1 MATRAK
7 TIAGIT
13 IEIGADTSKLGD
25 ALRGVDSQLRST
37 QTKLTDVNKLLKMD
51 PSNVTLLTQKQKDLK
66 SAIDDT
72 SDRLKTLKSVKT
84 DSLSAEE
91 YDTLQR
97 EIVETEQKLQ
107 NLTNEYKNFGSAGTQ
122 VLKAAGEKLQ
132 EIGQKIS
139 AVGQQLTT
147 KVTLPL
153 VAVGTAG
160 VTAFADVDKTMQL
173 TNKTMGNTTE
183 EAELLNK
190 AMKEAAANSTYGMK
204 DAATATLNF
213 ARAGL
218 NAKQA
223 AATLAPAMNLA
234 AGEGG
239 NLDTVS
245 AGLVATINGFH
256 GSFDDAGKYADVF
269 ASACN
274 NSALD
279 VDSLSSAMSIAAP
292 IFSAAGYS
300 VEDAALY
307 MGVMANNGIDANKA
321 ATSLKTGL
329 ARLVSPAKDG
339 ATKMAELGFSVTDAN
354 GQMKSATQIQ
364 SELHDKFAQ
373 LSEAEQ
379 IAAASA
385 IFGKNQMAPWLAL
398 INTAPESVGDLDAS
412 LRNCS
417 GTTQDMADTMMSGF
431 GGSIEKLKSSIDVLR
446 TSIGEAL
453 APTIQ
458 KVIDFVQKLTDKF
471 NALTPA
477 QQKVIA
483 KIGMIVAAIGPAL
496 VVGGKVT
503 EYVGK
508 ALVSLG
514 DLSAKLVNVAKVTK
528 TGSGT
533 FEKLQAVFSGVS
545 GKAIAIGAVIGILV
559 AAFVNLWKNNE
570 KFRDRMKEIWEK
582 VKTIVKKFVAQFKKD
597 VANLWKAM
605 QPVLDKIKTAWNK
618 FCEVLAPVFE
628 LAFAT
633 ISNTLLYAS
642 KTIHNIIDGIT
653 KLFKGD
659 IKGAVS
665 SLGSIFTNV
674 WNLITITIK
683 NAAVTIRN
691 ILNRICNL
699 FGTDWITVWNTVSD
713 FLSGIWEKIT
723 GYFSGAFDQIKS
735 VWGTVGSFFTGIWD
749 NLHKD
754 EKLGKIV
761 DVIAA
766 PFKAAWVAIELVWK
780 EVSAFFSGIWGVIT
794 GDTTLSELRTTMSA
808 PFSDAW
814 DKIKSLWE
822 NTLKPALQDMW
833 TWITTSLIPAIQSG
847 WEDFKTAVGV
857 VFTALGEFWTNTL
870 EPTLQAMWTWI
881 VETLI
886 PAVQAGWEDFK
897 ENVGLVFTALKGF
910 WEDTLQ
916 PALQSM
922 WTWITESL
930 LPTVQTSWE
939 SFKTAVGDVFTAL
952 KGFWE
957 DTLQPALQAMW
968 TWITESLIPA
978 VQKGWEDFKTAVGDV
993 FTALKGFWEDTLQP
1007 ALQTM
1012 WTWITETLIPAV
1024 QKGWEDFKTGV
1035 QTVFN
1040 ALSGFWTDT
1049 LKPALSNMW
1058 VFITTTVIPLIQ
1070 KAWENLQP
1078 KVEAVF
1084 NSLKYFWEELLKPAL
1099 TNMWVFIT
1107 VTLIPFL
1114 LRAWESFKSG
1124 VEAVFTAISGFWED
1138 ILKPALEAIKTFLEE
1153 TVGPV
1158 FENTFNGIST
1168 IVDTTLKGIDSLWN
1182 DTVKP
1187 IYDGILEF
1195 FTGVFN
1201 SDWETAWNGLGSIVD
1216 GIWNGIQTAAETAW
1230 TNATT
1235 WAQTIIDNFKIAWD
1249 NAWKLVKDDVIG
1261 AWDAIKDKAAELWE
1275 GAKQWGTDLI
1285 NNFKDSISTA
1295 WETAIEEIKGWFN
1308 QIPEAIQSIVDSA
1321 LNWGKDLIDN
1331 FKAGIDAK
1339 WQSLKDKVS
1348 GVGQSIKDFI
1358 GFSKPKEGP
1367 LSDFDTYAPDMI
1379 DLFVK
1384 GINDGAHKITT
1395 IMATVVSNIKSAFKL
1410 AGSGGY
1416 TEFNN
1421 ALNGG
1426 DKLQKAIKSPI
1437 ENAVDSIQRIDWTS
1451 IGKRIYDGM
1460 TRYTSQISDAYR
1472 NAFDFSRMYVKTPH
1486 WWVTRWN
1493 EISGTYYP
1501 EMSVRWYRKAYQN
1514 PVMFTNPTVLG
1525 TRGGLKGFGDGPG
1538 GEIVLSADKLR
1549 EIVGEAGDVN
1559 INVYAQPGQDAMQIA
1574 QEVKRIFVRE
1584 ERQRSAAYA

>member
-1 MATRAK
+1 MALNKAIR
-7 TIAGIT
+7 GIT
-13 IEIGADTSKLGD
+13 IEIGGDTTKLSTALGKVDSNLKSTQSKL
-25 ALRGVDSQLRST
+25 S
-37 QTKLTDVNKLLKMD
+37 DVNKLLKMD

-72 SDRLKTLKSVKT
+72 SDRLKTLKSVST
-84 DSLSAEE
+84 ESLSPEA
-91 YDTLQR
+91 YDALQR
-97 EIVETEQKLQ
+97 EIIETEQKLQ
-107 NLTNEYKNFGSAGTQ
+107 NLTDEYKNFGSAGTQ

-132 EIGQKIS
+132 EVGQKVTE
-139 AVGQQLTT
+139 VGQSLTT

-218 NAKQA
+218 NAEQA

-398 INTAPESVGDLDAS
+398 INTAPDSVGNLEAS

-417 GTTQDMADTMMSGF
+417 GTTQDMADTMMGGF

-496 VVGGKVT
+496 VILGTVISKVGVAMKG
-503 EYVGK
+503 
-508 ALVSLG
+508 LSSL
-514 DLSAKLVNVAKVTK
+514 SSVFVNVSKVTK
-528 TGSGT
+528 TGTGL
-533 FEKLQAVFSGVS
+533 FAKLSAVFSGAS
-545 GKAIAIGAVIGILV
+545 GAVIAVGAAIGVLI
-559 AAFVNLWKNNE
+559 AAFVTLWKNNE
-570 KFRDRMKEIWEK
+570 KFRDRMTEIWEK

-605 QPVLDKIKTAWNK
+605 QPVLDKMKTAWNK

-633 ISNTLLYAS
+633 IANIILYAS
-642 KTIHNIIDGIT
+642 KTIHNVIDGIT
-653 KLFKGD
+653 KLFQGN
-659 IKGAVS
+659 IKGAAS
-665 SLGSIFTNV
+665 SLGSVFTNV

-683 NAAVTIRN
+683 NAAVTIKN
-691 ILNRICNL
+691 TLNRICNL
-699 FGTDWITVWNTVSD
+699 FGTDWKTVWSSVSEYI
-713 FLSGIWEKIT
+713 SGIWETIT
-723 GYFSGAFDQIKS
+723 GYFSGAFDKVKS
-735 VWGTVGSFFTGIWD
+735 IWGTVGSFFTGIWD

-766 PFKAAWVAIELVWK
+766 PFKAAWIAIELVWK
-780 EVSAFFSGIWGVIT
+780 EVSAFFSSIWGVIT
-794 GDTTLSELRTTMSA
+794 GNTTLAELRTTMSS

-814 DKIKSLWE
+814 EKVKSLWE

-847 WEDFKTAVGV
+847 WEDFKVAVGV

-870 EPTLQAMWTWI
+870 EPALQTMWTWI

-886 PAVQAGWEDFK
+886 PALQTGWENFK

-910 WEDTLQ
+910 WDDTLQ

-930 LPTVQTSWE
+930 IPTVQKSWE
-939 SFKTAVGDVFTAL
+939 DFKIAVGDVFTAL
-952 KGFWE
+952 KEFWTN
-957 DTLQPALQAMW
+957 TLKPALQAMW
-968 TWITESLIPA
+968 TWITVSLIPA
-978 VQKGWEDFKTAVGDV
+978 VQTGWDNLKTNVGVV
-993 FTALKGFWEDTLQP
+993 FTALKEFWTVTLKPTLQ
-1007 ALQTM
+1007 AM
-1012 WTWITETLIPAV
+1012 WTWITVSLIPTI
-1024 QKGWEDFKTGV
+1024 QKGWEDLKTNV
-1035 QTVFN
+1035 QTVFE

-1058 VFITTTVIPLIQ
+1058 VFITSTVIPLIQ
-1070 KAWENLQP
+1070 KAWENFQP

-1099 TNMWVFIT
+1099 SNMWVFIT
-1107 VTLIPFL
+1107 ATVIPFIQK
-1114 LRAWESFKSG
+1114 AWEGLKTT
-1124 VEAVFTAISGFWED
+1124 VETVFTAIKGFWD
-1138 ILKPALEAIKTFLEE
+1138 DTLKPVFEAIQTFLVD

-1201 SDWETAWNGLGSIVD
+1201 ADWETAWNALGTIVD
-1216 GIWNGIQTAAETAW
+1216 GIWNGIQTAASTAW
-1230 TNATT
+1230 TNAKT
-1235 WAQTIIDNFKIAWD
+1235 WAQMIIGNFKIAFT
-1249 NAWKLVKDDVIG
+1249 NAWNIVKDDVTG
-1261 AWDAIKDKAAELWE
+1261 KWDAIKDKAEELWN

-1295 WETAIEEIKGWFN
+1295 WETAIEEIKTWFN
-1308 QIPEAIQSIVDSA
+1308 QIPDAIQSIVDSA
-1321 LNWGKDLIDN
+1321 LTWGQDLIDN

-1339 WQSLKDKVS
+1339 WQELKDKVS
-1348 GVGQSIKDFI
+1348 GVGQSIKDFL
-1358 GFSKPKEGP
+1358 GFSQPKEGP

-1384 GINDGAHKITT
+1384 GINDNLHRITT
-1395 IMATVVSNIKSAFKL
+1395 LMGTMVNNIKVAFKL

-1416 TEFNN
+1416 TEFDN

-1437 ENAVDSIQRIDWTS
+1437 ENAVDAINRIDWTS
-1451 IGKRIYDGM
+1451 IGRRIYDGM
-1460 TRYTSQISDAYR
+1460 TRYTGQIYDAYR

-1525 TRGGLKGFGDGPG
+1525 TSGGLKGFGDGPG

-1549 EIVGEAGDVN
+1549 DIVGEAGDVN

-1584 ERQRSAAYA
+1584 QRQRSAAYA